1 MFHQHNKFFWEF
13 QVNESIA
20 QLAVVLS
27 VQPLAQLTLDIRLKI
42 RLLVMHHDSR
52 SRKEHLL
59 FFAPQLNGHVFLT
72 NGHVTNI
79 TSWMIGRDYPSQLK
93 SRRPTCFMVF
103 SWSPNRAGLYAMSRD
118 GSMLEKGWLGHFIA
132 RDPTRSLNTCSYP
145 QSVVEVAVNSF
156 KLIFPLIQ
164 WR

>member
-1 MFHQHNKFFWEF
+1 MFHQHNKIFWEF

-79 TSWMIGRDYPSQLK
+79 TS
-93 SRRPTCFMVF
+93 
-103 SWSPNRAGLYAMSRD
+103 
-118 GSMLEKGWLGHFIA
+118 
-132 RDPTRSLNTCSYP
+132 
-145 QSVVEVAVNSF
+145 
-156 KLIFPLIQ
+156 
-164 WR
+164 